1 MKRATCYI
9 IAAGEHYSAPSE
21 PDSGD
26 MVIAADGGYDY
37 LCGFNIKPDLII
49 GDFDSL
55 GLVPSG
61 SSVIKLPA
69 VKDNT
74 DTEAAIEEGSADTS
88 ALSSTAARE
97 DEWTTP
103 WPISSV

>member
-21 PDSGD
+21 PDYGD

-55 GLVPSG
+55 EPQYLQD
-61 SSVIKLPA
+61 LQ
-69 VKDNT
+69 
-74 DTEAAIEEGSADTS
+74 
-88 ALSSTAARE
+88 
-97 DEWTTP
+97 
-103 WPISSV
+103 

>member
-21 PDSGD
+21 PDSGN

-74 DTEAAIEEGSADTS
+74 YIRQIQDRKVFPCRRWCHTCK
-88 ALSSTAARE
+88 
-97 DEWTTP
+97 WY
-103 WPISSV
+103 SV

>member
-74 DTEAAIEEGSADTS
+74 DTEAAPVRV
-88 ALSSTAARE
+88 ALE
-97 DEWTTP
+97 V
-103 WPISSV
+103 I